1 MLCWQLD
8 GGEFG
13 GEWTHIYVWES
24 FCCAP
29 EITPPEGA
37 KAQETFAKTTAESPG
52 RAVEDPYPADCVGM
66 PLLLSRFSRVRLGET
81 P

>member
-1 MLCWQLD
+1 MGKSDLSTRKPHRGLK
-8 GGEFG
+8 
-13 GEWTHIYVWES
+13 T
-24 FCCAP
+24 P

-37 KAQETFAKTTAESPG
+37 KAQETFANTTAESPG

-66 PLLLSRFSRVRLGET
+66 PLLLSRFSRVRLCAT